1 MVGLFSRFTAKK
13 SMHRRTQSAR
23 LDERDV
29 LPANAEAAVS
39 VAATAAATA
48 TSHGIEVAVEF
59 KPVEHPVEP
68 LDNDRPVQ
76 CPLPE
81 PSILNDGRIWKERAS
96 ATMHR
101 RGDLPVMKEGEPLEH
116 EGGGNTRP
124 RRSRSNRMILP
135 SVSAPEHNLLKLLEE
150 SGI

>member
-1 MVGLFSRFTAKK
+1 
-13 SMHRRTQSAR
+13 
-23 LDERDV
+23 
-29 LPANAEAAVS
+29 
-39 VAATAAATA
+39 
-48 TSHGIEVAVEF
+48 
-59 KPVEHPVEP
+59 
-68 LDNDRPVQ
+68 
-76 CPLPE
+76 
-81 PSILNDGRIWKERAS
+81 
-96 ATMHR
+96 MHR